1 MYVCN
6 MQVYVYVGSVHV
18 YAYVYVDVDVDA
30 TVKVCMYV
38 YICGMQ
44 DISVAR
50 IQEGQNTGTSHHSNE
65 KYSAEDQ
72 EGLADMIQG
81 QVHEEEPNPRKSRD
95 ISSYNVLAGSGTG
108 TPGFCAM
115 WVHEHQ
121 TLRNLLRQATGRK
134 DTEFFVMQ
142 SFPKFTLIQPPTK
155 TARQMEG
162 EGNASRAVKPTGTH
176 MSRLS
181 ASMRSLVIFLG
192 YVVLRSCK
200 QS

>member
-1 MYVCN
+1 MCLRV
-6 MQVYVYVGSVHV
+6 QALGLPDSVR
-18 YAYVYVDVDVDA
+18 
-30 TVKVCMYV
+30 
-38 YICGMQ
+38 CGFMSTRHLE
-44 DISVAR
+44 I
-50 IQEGQNTGTSHHSNE
+50 
-65 KYSAEDQ
+65 Y
-72 EGLADMIQG
+72 
-81 QVHEEEPNPRKSRD
+81 
-95 ISSYNVLAGSGTG
+95 
-108 TPGFCAM
+108 F
-115 WVHEHQ
+115 
-121 TLRNLLRQATGRK
+121 
-134 DTEFFVMQ
+134 TEFFVMQ

>member
-81 QVHEEEPNPRKSRD
+81 QVHEEEPNPRK
-95 ISSYNVLAGSGTG
+95 
-108 TPGFCAM
+108 
-115 WVHEHQ
+115 
-121 TLRNLLRQATGRK
+121 
-134 DTEFFVMQ
+134 
-142 SFPKFTLIQPPTK
+142 
-155 TARQMEG
+155 
-162 EGNASRAVKPTGTH
+162 
-176 MSRLS
+176 
-181 ASMRSLVIFLG
+181 
-192 YVVLRSCK
+192 
-200 QS
+200 